1 MYDIYY
7 NMIVYDTLKN
17 SITNIIAAF
26 SYIKDFVLQKINDW
40 TSKCSFKAGR
50 EVIIKLVYARYI
62 AYVMS
67 IFLLPT
73 SIISTIEKIMTSF
86 WWGNSVLIIVA
97 SIGCLGRSRRCI
109 KIMEVWVSKTRLLLT

>member
-73 SIISTIEKIMTSF
+73 SIISTIEKIMNSF
-86 WWGNSVLIIVA
+86 W
-97 SIGCLGRSRRCI
+97 
-109 KIMEVWVSKTRLLLT
+109 